1 MVIRMH
7 ELSVLSQAVKT
18 VNQIAVQHHIPS
30 VKFITLEVGSE
41 STYVPLFFHKLY
53 PVAIEHFPLLHGS
66 KLQTVTVPGKGL
78 TIKEIGY

>member
-1 MVIRMH
+1 MH

-18 VNQIAVQHHIPS
+18 VSGIAKQHNIQS
-30 VKFITLEVGSE
+30 IKFVTLEVGSE

-53 PVAIEHFPLLHGS
+53 PIAIEHFPVLHGS
-66 KLQTVTVPGKGL
+66 ELKTVTVAGKGL